1 MSRWPGLRGINKFT
15 DTDMEILKA
24 LVLAFVALL
33 LLAGVVFLAAVIG
46 ALIEIANEENDT
58 NNNQII

>member
-1 MSRWPGLRGINKFT
+1 
-15 DTDMEILKA
+15 MEILKA
-24 LVLAFVALL
+24 LVLAFVALI

-58 NNNQII
+58 NNNQTL